1 MAALAATLTLF
12 STSGNSKTSTAAG
25 HTSVKPKLV
34 IEKRKVPVGD
44 NGVAENTIGVVFGT
58 VNPASENLP
67 TKILYEAKV
76 RRPVNGNA
84 TDLSDALVLFR
95 DVVQSTE
102 FGTMTTTQNWLK
114 P

>member
-34 IEKRKVPVGD
+34 IEKRKVAVGTD
-44 NGVAENTIGVVFGT
+44 GVAESTIAVVYGT
-58 VNPASENLP
+58 TNPASENLAS
-67 TKILYEAKV
+67 KIAFECKL
-76 RRPVNGNA
+76 RRPVDGNA

-102 FGTMTTTQNWLK
+102 FTTMTTTQNWLK
-114 P
+114 